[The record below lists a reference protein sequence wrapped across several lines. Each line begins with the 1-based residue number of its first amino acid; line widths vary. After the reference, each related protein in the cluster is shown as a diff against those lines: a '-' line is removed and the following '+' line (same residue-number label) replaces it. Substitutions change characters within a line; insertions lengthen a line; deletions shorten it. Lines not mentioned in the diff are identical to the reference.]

1 MDTSKYLERIGF
13 EGGIGNDYATL
24 CRLQYCHL
32 STVPYENL
40 DILAGIPLKLDSESL
55 FDKIVTARRGG
66 YCFELNGAFGA
77 LLRALGFDVTDCMAR
92 FLKGE
97 ADIPMRRHR
106 VLRVRCADGLF
117 LCDVGVGIASPVHP
131 VCLDTQAE
139 QAIGGERYKITQDA
153 FLGTVVHQCFE
164 DVWDRF
170 FAFIGEPQLDID
182 YVMPSFYCE
191 KHLDS
196 IFNKTA
202 MLAILN
208 PYGGKHSV
216 SGDVL
221 TYWDENG
228 KHKTTLDNARARYEA
243 YRTYFGITLEGLA
256 DLEQ

>member
-1 MDTSKYLERIGF
+1 MDTAKYLERIGF
-13 EGGIGNDYATL
+13 EGRVGNDYETL

-40 DILAGIPLKLDSESL
+40 DILAGIPLRLDSESL
-55 FDKIVTARRGG
+55 FEKIVTVRRGG

-77 LLRALGFDVTDCMAR
+77 LLRALGFEVTDCMAR

-97 ADIPMRRHR
+97 TAVPMRRHR

-117 LCDVGVGIASPVHP
+117 LCDAGVGMVSPVYP
-131 VCLDTQAE
+131 VRLDTDAE
-139 QAIGGERYKITQDA
+139 QFIGGEVYKITKDA
-153 FLGTVVHQCFE
+153 FFGTIIHQCFE
-164 DVWDRF
+164 GVWDRF
-170 FAFIGEPQLDID
+170 FAFTDEPQLDID

-191 KHLDS
+191 KHPDS

-216 SGDVL
+216 SGDTL
-221 TYWDENG
+221 TWWDENG
-228 KHKTTLDNARARYEA
+228 KHKTTLEDDRARREA
-243 YRTYFGITLEGLA
+243 YRNYFGLSPETYSEAGK
-256 DLEQ
+256 